1 MSEQNAVQFSCP
13 KCGFPMSIKPNALG
27 FWWCPRCKHSWG
39 HRDEAQ
45 NAVTVNGK
53 LNSQIQ
59 VLMDILQ
66 ERGRQER
73 IWSEQ
78 NHTPAEWLLI
88 LGEEFG
94 EACRAAAD
102 MKWRGMGVTDY
113 RKELI
118 QVAAV
123 AVAMIECS
131 DRNG

>member
-1 MSEQNAVQFSCP
+1 MSEENAVSLSVVFQ
-13 KCGFPMSIKPNALG
+13 SIADE
-27 FWWCPRCKHSWG
+27 RRYQESVWG
-39 HRDEAQ
+39 
-45 NAVTVNGK
+45 N
-53 LNSQIQ
+53 
-59 VLMDILQ
+59 
-66 ERGRQER
+66 
-73 IWSEQ
+73 Q

-94 EACRAAAD
+94 EVCRAAAD

-123 AVAMIECS
+123 AVAMIECL